1 MRAGR
6 SIGLSLRA
14 LSAHRLRTA
23 LALGSVSA
31 GVAAVVLT
39 SAIGAGAQR
48 DIRRQIERTGVNLLV
63 VRPAQVKRLV
73 ARKEMAGTVTTLRV
87 EDYDAIAEL
96 WCVWRAAPGV
106 ESSVK
111 LKAGAS
117 ATTTRVLGTT
127 PAFPAIRRF
136 ETREGRFFDGDDD
149 RAARRVVVLGA
160 RVADALFD
168 ESPVGRQILIRRIPF
183 EVVGV
188 LAPKGA
194 LADGDEDNQVL
205 IPIRTALRRVFNTTW
220 LNEVFVTVRDPFDL
234 REAEGEIGA
243 MLRQRHRRSGDGQPD
258 FEIQDATRFF
268 TMQRRAAGSLGTM
281 ATGLGAIAL
290 VVGGTGIMALML
302 LSVKER
308 TGEIGLRIAVG
319 ARPRDIV
326 IQFLLETTMLA
337 LGGWTGGI
345 LIGVAGA
352 AVVATT
358 TAWPVAAPV
367 TAVLGS
373 LAMAVVIGLGFGAV
387 PARAAAMILP
397 MRALLHD
404 R

>member
-48 DIRRQIERTGVNLLV
+48 DIRLKIERTGVNLLV

-73 ARKEMAGTVTTLRV
+73 ARKEMAGAVTTLRL
-87 EDYDAIAEL
+87 EDYDAIAAL
-96 WCVWRAAPGV
+96 WCVSRAAPGV
-106 ESSVK
+106 ESSIK

-136 ETREGRFFDGDDD
+136 ETREGRFFDADDD

-205 IPIRTALRRVFNTTW
+205 IPIHTALRRVFNTTW
-220 LNEVFVTVRDPFDL
+220 LNEVFVTVRDSFDL
-234 REAEGEIGA
+234 VEAKGEIA
-243 MLRQRHRRSGDGQPD
+243 SVLRQRHQLAREGQSD
-258 FEIQDATRFF
+258 FEIQDAARFF

-345 LIGVAGA
+345 LIGAAAA
-352 AVVATT
+352 AVVAAT
-358 TAWPVAAPV
+358 TAWPVAAPM

-387 PARAAAMILP
+387 PARTAAMILP

>member
-6 SIGLSLRA
+6 SIALSLRA

-48 DIRRQIERTGVNLLV
+48 DIRLKIERTGVNLLV

-73 ARKEMAGTVTTLRV
+73 ARKEMAGAVTTLRL

-96 WCVWRAAPGV
+96 WCVSRAAPGV
-106 ESSVK
+106 ESSIK

-136 ETREGRFFDGDDD
+136 ETREGRFFDADDD

-220 LNEVFVTVRDPFDL
+220 LNEVFVTVRDSFDL
-234 REAEGEIGA
+234 REAEGEIA
-243 MLRQRHRRSGDGQPD
+243 SVLRQRHQLAREAQSD
-258 FEIQDATRFF
+258 FEIQDAARFF

-345 LIGVAGA
+345 VIGAAGA
-352 AVVATT
+352 AVVAAT
-358 TAWPVAAPV
+358 TAWPVAAPL

-387 PARAAAMILP
+387 PARTAAMILP